1 MGQTRQYRTILDAA
15 IEEFSRLGY
24 KATSM
29 QVIANRAGIPKAN
42 IHYYF
47 QNKQNLYRE
56 VLNHIIE
63 VWNASFDEIQNDE
76 DPAVALD
83 RMIRAKV
90 RLSYTHATASRL
102 FANEIIHGAEHLG
115 EYLKQDMRQWVRD
128 KSRIIQS
135 WIDTGKMDPVDPVH
149 LIFLIWSSTQHYA
162 DFETQVLT
170 ILNRAEYESEMIDGI
185 ADFHRGF
192 VAPPHRDPLAIRAY
206 ERVDAARAAIAAI

>member
-47 QNKQNLYRE
+47 KNKQNLYRQ

-90 RLSYTHATASRL
+90 MLSYTDANASRL

-115 EYLKQDMRQWVRD
+115 ARLGLVPPR
-128 KSRIIQS
+128 
-135 WIDTGKMDPVDPVH
+135 GGGPAVH
-149 LIFLIWSSTQHYA
+149 RRRSTPRHGQRVGSSTGGTFSGCTRPIRRY
-162 DFETQVLT
+162 
-170 ILNRAEYESEMIDGI
+170 NRRRRAV
-185 ADFHRGF
+185 AGF
-192 VAPPHRDPLAIRAY
+192 QPDVTRQ
-206 ERVDAARAAIAAI
+206 

>member
-1 MGQTRQYRTILDAA
+1 MLGQTRQYRTILDAA

-42 IHYYF
+42 VHYYF
-47 QNKQNLYRE
+47 KNKENLYRE

-63 VWNASFDEIQNDE
+63 VWNISFDEIQNDE

-90 RLSYTHATASRL
+90 RLSYTHANASRL

-115 EYLKQDMRQWVRD
+115 DYLKQDVRQWVRD
-128 KSRIIQS
+128 KSRIIQA
-135 WIDTGKMDPVDPVH
+135 WIDAGKMDPVDPVH

-170 ILNRAEYESEMIDGI
+170 ILNRAEYETEMIDDI
-185 ADFHRGF
+185 ADFLSQVILKGCGLQ
-192 VAPPHRDPLAIRAY
+192 AP
-206 ERVDAARAAIAAI
+206 

>member
-42 IHYYF
+42 VHYYF
-47 QNKQNLYRE
+47 KNKENLYRE
-56 VLNHIIE
+56 VLNHIIG
-63 VWNASFDEIQNDE
+63 VWNISFDEIQYDE

-90 RLSYTHATASRL
+90 RLSYTHANASRL

-115 EYLKQDMRQWVRD
+115 DYLKQDVRQWVRD
-128 KSRIIQS
+128 KSRIIQA
-135 WIDTGKMDPVDPVH
+135 WIDAGKMDPVDPVH

-170 ILNRAEYESEMIDGI
+170 ILNRAEYETEMIDDI
-185 ADFHRGF
+185 ADFLSQVILKGCGLQ
-192 VAPPHRDPLAIRAY
+192 AP
-206 ERVDAARAAIAAI
+206 

>member
-15 IEEFSRLGY
+15 IEEFSRQGY

-42 IHYYF
+42 VHYYF
-47 QNKQNLYRE
+47 KNKENLYRE

-63 VWNASFDEIQNDE
+63 VWNISFDEIQNDE

-90 RLSYTHATASRL
+90 RLSYTHANASRL

-115 EYLKQDMRQWVRD
+115 DYLKQDVRQWVRD
-128 KSRIIQS
+128 KSRIIQA
-135 WIDTGKMDPVDPVH
+135 WIDAGKMDPVDPVH

-170 ILNRAEYESEMIDGI
+170 ILNRAEYETEMIDDI
-185 ADFHRGF
+185 ADFLSQVILKGCGLQ
-192 VAPPHRDPLAIRAY
+192 AP
-206 ERVDAARAAIAAI
+206 

>member
-42 IHYYF
+42 VHYYF
-47 QNKQNLYRE
+47 KNKENLYRE

-63 VWNASFDEIQNDE
+63 VWNISFDEIQNDE

-90 RLSYTHATASRL
+90 RLSYTHANASRL

-115 EYLKQDMRQWVRD
+115 DYLKQDVRQWVRD
-128 KSRIIQS
+128 KSRIIQA
-135 WIDTGKMDPVDPVH
+135 WIDAGKMDPVDPVH

-170 ILNRAEYESEMIDGI
+170 ILNRAEYETEMIDDI
-185 ADFHRGF
+185 ADFLSQVILKGCGLQ
-192 VAPPHRDPLAIRAY
+192 AP
-206 ERVDAARAAIAAI
+206 

>member
-42 IHYYF
+42 VHYYF
-47 QNKQNLYRE
+47 KNKENLYRE

-63 VWNASFDEIQNDE
+63 VWNVSFDEIQNHE

-90 RLSYTHATASRL
+90 RLSYTHANASRL

-115 EYLKQDMRQWVRD
+115 DYLKQDVRQWVRD
-128 KSRIIQS
+128 KSRIIQA
-135 WIDTGKMDPVDPVH
+135 WIDAGKMDPVDPVH

-170 ILNRAEYESEMIDGI
+170 ILNRAEYETEMIDDI
-185 ADFHRGF
+185 ADFLSQVILKGCGLQ
-192 VAPPHRDPLAIRAY
+192 AP
-206 ERVDAARAAIAAI
+206 